1 MIGTLLRETR
11 ETKGVSIEAVEESTS
26 IRRLYLE
33 AIEKEDYDKLPGRVY
48 ARGFVRNYADFLGLD
63 GDEIAARFKEEY
75 EQTPEE
81 EPENVEPAPPVKRQ
95 PAVPRE
101 ETRGG
106 AFSSGQDFKART
118 QGTSTLT
125 KVMTAAAVVMV
136 AFVGGIYYYFGNDS
150 READKVVS
158 QPVPKQENA
167 VIDVANPTA
176 SASGKVDG
184 VEVVATFSN
193 NCWTWVTSDGKD
205 VFEGF
210 VEKGQRLT
218 WKGNKNV
225 NVTLG
230 NAGAVE
236 IVRNGQS
243 LGKAGKNGEV
253 VEIRYTKEK
262 AERVK

>member
-26 IRRLYLE
+26 IRQLYLE
-33 AIEKEDYDKLPGRVY
+33 AIEKEDYDKLPGMVY

-81 EPENVEPAPPVKRQ
+81 EPENAAPAPKVKRQ
-95 PAVPRE
+95 PVVSRRE
-101 ETRGG
+101 TSGG

-118 QGTSTLT
+118 QRTSTLT
-125 KVMTAAAVVMV
+125 KVMTAAAVVVV
-136 AFVGGIYYYFGNDS
+136 AFVGVIYYYFGNDS
-150 READKVVS
+150 KEADKVVS

>member
-1 MIGTLLRETR
+1 MIGKLLRERR
-11 ETKGVSIEAVEESTS
+11 ETQGVSIKAVEESTS

-33 AIEKEDYDKLPGRVY
+33 AIENEDYDKLPELVY

-63 GDEIAARFKEEY
+63 GDDIAARFKEEI
-75 EQTPEE
+75 EPKPE
-81 EPENVEPAPPVKRQ
+81 EPENIEQEPPVKHQ
-95 PAVPRE
+95 PAVPHDEDRRV
-101 ETRGG
+101 T
-106 AFSSGQDFKART
+106 FSSGRDFKART

-125 KVMTAAAVVMV
+125 KVLTAAAVLVV
-136 AFVGGIYYYFGNDS
+136 AFVGGIYYYFGNDP
-150 READKVVS
+150 KVTEKVS

-210 VEKGQRLT
+210 VEKGQRFT
-218 WKGNKNV
+218 WKGKTNV

-236 IVRNGQS
+236 IVRNGHS

-253 VEIRYTKEK
+253 VEIRYTKDK

>member
-63 GDEIAARFKEEY
+63 GDEIAARFKEEF
-75 EQTPEE
+75 EQEPEE
-81 EPENVEPAPPVKRQ
+81 SENAESTNSGKRQ
-95 PAVPRE
+95 PVAPEDEDHRV
-101 ETRGG
+101 T
-106 AFSSGQDFKART
+106 FSSGQDFKART

-125 KVMTAAAVVMV
+125 KVMTAAAVVLV